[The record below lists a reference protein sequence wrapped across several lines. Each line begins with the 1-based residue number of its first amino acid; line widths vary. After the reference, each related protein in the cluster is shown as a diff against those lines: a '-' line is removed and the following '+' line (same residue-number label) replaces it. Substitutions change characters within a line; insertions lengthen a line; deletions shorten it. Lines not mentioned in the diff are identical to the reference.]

1 MSPNDREARIR
12 ERAHRIWQSEGC
24 PEDRS
29 DVHWDIAAR
38 IIDEEDAAAAAEP
51 PAEAAI
57 DAALADTFPASDPTV
72 MQEPTTSI
80 ADDLPAARRR
90 KAS

>member
-1 MSPNDREARIR
+1 MSSNDREARIR
-12 ERAHRIWQSEGC
+12 ERAHRIWESEGR

-38 IIDEEDAAAAAEP
+38 IIDEEDAAAGEP
-51 PAEAAI
+51 QREAAL

-72 MQEPTTSI
+72 MQEPTTAI
-80 ADDLPAARRR
+80 EGDVPAVRRR